1 MGLGMYALLYVCF
14 MIPHTDT
21 KKLCTIGTD
30 IGILYDH
37 SVQLGEG
44 TTIIENIGIWYRHF
58 GYL

>member
-1 MGLGMYALLYVCF
+1 MYALLYVCF